1 MSNLVVITFA
11 DPDEAQKLHD
21 TLQSGQKA
29 GYISL
34 DDMAVVTK
42 DEEGEIHVTNEVDR
56 GVKVGAV
63 GGGALGLLIGTIFFP
78 IGGLVL
84 GATAGALIG
93 KMAETGVDKNII
105 EDVEND
111 LQPGTSAIFFLIREA
126 NPDAAIAA
134 LKPYKGKVYA
144 TSLPPEA
151 EEQVRAVLKKRF

>member
-11 DPDEAQKLHD
+11 DPDEAAKLHD

-29 GYISL
+29 DYISL
-34 DDMAVVTK
+34 EDMAVITK
-42 DEEGEIHVTNEVDR
+42 DEEGEVHVTNEVDR

-63 GGGALGLLIGTIFFP
+63 GGGLLGLLIAGIFFP

-84 GATAGALIG
+84 GAAGGALIG
-93 KMAETGVDKNII
+93 KMVAPGVDTKMIEGVKN
-105 EDVEND
+105 DM
-111 LQPGTSAIFFLIREA
+111 QPGTSALFFLVREA

-144 TSLPPEA
+144 TSLPLEA
-151 EEQVRAVLKKRF
+151 EEQVRAVLKKRY